1 MLIFFLLWL
10 FIDILINSDLEYGC
24 IRGDKLIVDEY
35 NEISLCVNVEFIE
48 EDVKM
53 ILLCE

>member
-10 FIDILINSDLEYGC
+10 FIDILIYSDLEYGC